1 MQLRFCWFGLI
12 WIKNYFDSDQLDHRW
27 GYDPAEQVDSDQ
39 LFPAFSYQRMLIDGA
54 RCGRFTCPKSTPRCL
69 VLALSSRCLLVL
81 APRCLVLAQ
90 RCLVRRSLRRVAL
103 PRVLAPRSVLLVRLP
118 TCGRRRRRGLSS
130 TYCMAP
136 IRSRDT
142 TNPLYQKKMQR
153 TKAMEAISTN
163 LSTNFGFSI
172 TAAQADN
179 KWKALLKDFRQV
191 EDANN
196 RSGAAPMEPPGE
208 SFGLEVHQMMEEIV
222 GEKASSRPALLV
234 GSGLPQ
240 ASPRSAAA
248 RPVSVRKAE
257 VSLAGLSLAKNSEAA
272 WRAESPSM
280 AMSGQERFKPPP
292 WSKASSTSTPSR
304 SASAS
309 SVSTPVSDDELELE
323 RDFGLLPNKDATEGA
338 TSTQV
343 ESMKRRSPPF
353 SQPESKR
360 KRRRPVKSASNEML
374 SWAGEYG
381 QQQQKIQEN
390 FQEQLK
396 EQHQEKMKAMQDL
409 VNILA
414 RAVDK
419 WLVNP
424 AAVVSLSFIL
434 APVTLMA

>member
-1 MQLRFCWFGLI
+1 MSGSCSELEMSAGSCSEMSG
-12 WIKNYFDSDQLDHRW
+12 SCSEMS
-27 GYDPAEQVDSDQ
+27 GSP
-39 LFPAFSYQRMLIDGA
+39 FPSAGSPPP
-54 RCGRFTCPKSTPRCL
+54 CPGSKKR
-69 VLALSSRCLLVL
+69 
-81 APRCLVLAQ
+81 APRASPHVWTKEETRAFLN
-90 RCLVRRSLRRVAL
+90 
-103 PRVLAPRSVLLVRLP
+103 LLHG
-118 TCGRRRRRGLSS
+118 TDKEQG
-130 TYCMAP
+130 Y
-136 IRSRDT
+136 
-142 TNPLYQKKMQR
+142 YQSIVSKKMQR

-196 RSGAAPMEPPGE
+196 RSGAAPMEPPGG

-360 KRRRPVKSASNEML
+360 KRRRPAKSASNEML

-419 WLVNP
+419 
-424 AAVVSLSFIL
+424 
-434 APVTLMA
+434 